1 MDYSKTIGMYLVV
14 LGHVKDN
21 TLLLKGII
29 YSFHMPLFFFLS
41 GFLHKLRIGGGGK
54 FCVSL
59 VKQLVI
65 PFFIFNGLTL
75 LTKIKDIQTN
85 GLIVTVYDFLK
96 DFFES
101 TFLGDLPVGPTW
113 FILSLI
119 WMKII
124 MFLLLKIR
132 EDFLSLL
139 IIEIIWI
146 TALTLY
152 YTLDFPQIPNYFH
165 LGSSLLGFPFYLAG
179 FLLKL
184 KYKETIAWIKR
195 KRWTIGLI
203 FVFYIIGFLFNGFAS
218 LEGCKVGNYI
228 LLMYLTGLCGTLLTI
243 VSTHLLKRPNKW
255 VYVLSCGMIVILCT
269 HGFILNM
276 TINKFPIFELYSWAW
291 YIYAVISCI
300 IIMIIEIPIILF
312 CSRYFKWA
320 MGGRKIF

>member
-1 MDYSKTIGMYLVV
+1 M
-14 LGHVKDN
+14 
-21 TLLLKGII
+21 
-29 YSFHMPLFFFLS
+29 
-41 GFLHKLRIGGGGK
+41 GGGK

-65 PFFIFNGLTL
+65 PFLIFNGLTL
-75 LTKIKDIQTN
+75 LTKIKDIQAN
-85 GLIVTVYDFLK
+85 GLITTIYEFLRE
-96 DFFES
+96 FFGNIL
-101 TFLGDLPVGPTW
+101 LGELPVGPTW

-124 MFLLLKIR
+124 MFILLKIR
-132 EDFLSLL
+132 EDFFSLL

-152 YTLDFPQIPNYFH
+152 YILDFPQIPNYFH

-179 FLLKL
+179 VLLKL
-184 KYKETIAWIKR
+184 KYKNAVAWTKR
-195 KRWTIGLI
+195 KLWIISLI
-203 FVFYIIGFLFNGFAS
+203 FVCYVIGFLFNGLTSS
-218 LEGCKVGNYI
+218 LEGCKVGNHI
-228 LLMYLTGLCGTLLTI
+228 LLMYLTGVCGTLLI
-243 VSTHLLKRPNKW
+243 IALTHLLKRPNKW
-255 VYVLSCGMIVILCT
+255 IYVLSCGMIVILCT

-276 TINKFPIFELYSWAW
+276 TINKFPIFEPYSWAW

-320 MGGRKIF
+320 MGGRQIDSSSVR

>member
-1 MDYSKTIGMYLVV
+1 M
-14 LGHVKDN
+14 
-21 TLLLKGII
+21 
-29 YSFHMPLFFFLS
+29 
-41 GFLHKLRIGGGGK
+41 GGGK
-54 FCVSL
+54 FCTSL

-75 LTKIKDIQTN
+75 LTKIRNIQTN

-96 DFFES
+96 DFFGS
-101 TFLGDLPVGPTW
+101 IFLGEPPVGPTW

-152 YTLDFPQIPNYFH
+152 YTLDFPRIPNYFH

-179 FLLKL
+179 VLLKL
-184 KYKETIAWIKR
+184 KYQDAVAWIKR
-195 KRWTIGLI
+195 KLWIIGLI
-203 FVFYIIGFLFNGFAS
+203 VACYVIGFLFNGFTS
-218 LEGCKVGNYI
+218 LEGCNVGNHV

-243 VSTHLLKRPNKW
+243 ALTHLLKRPNKW

-291 YIYAVISCI
+291 YIYAIISCI

-320 MGGRKIF
+320 MGGRQIDLSSVR